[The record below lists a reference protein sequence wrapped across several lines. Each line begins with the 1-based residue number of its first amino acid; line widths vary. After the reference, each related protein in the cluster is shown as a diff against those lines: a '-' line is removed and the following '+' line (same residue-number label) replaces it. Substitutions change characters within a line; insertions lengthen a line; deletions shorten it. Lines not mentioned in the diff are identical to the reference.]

1 MLVQQLLVLGPG
13 QPSGHCTQCANCC
26 IHHICISVQVNLQ
39 QGSGTVMA
47 SFEMQRDFSYR
58 QRSSRQMEELG
69 LEAWLQPL
77 GPPKQPGL
85 LLHMRLCCGIE
96 QMQMPDSR
104 IVTVVSPVA
113 KGL

>member
-58 QRSSRQMEELG
+58 QRSFKTDGARFRG
-69 LEAWLQPL
+69 LAQPL
-77 GPPKQPGL
+77 GPPKQPVL